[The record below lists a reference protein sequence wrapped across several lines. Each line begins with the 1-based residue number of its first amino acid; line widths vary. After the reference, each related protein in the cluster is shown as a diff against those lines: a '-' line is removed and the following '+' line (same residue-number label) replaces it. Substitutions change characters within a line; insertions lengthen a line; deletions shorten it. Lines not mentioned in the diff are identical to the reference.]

1 MDKLQ
6 QIWAKLVVAYV
17 EKNYEDIEIGCS
29 LLAHEAKCL
38 RLEQEQKEGA
48 VKL

>member
-6 QIWAKLVVAYV
+6 QIWERLVLAKA
-17 EKNYEDIEIGCS
+17 ENNYEDIEIGAS
-29 LLAHEAKCL
+29 LLEHEAKCR

-48 VKL
+48 VTA